1 MSPRDGADAA
11 APDGS
16 AAAATGAPD
25 GSAAAAT
32 GTAAPTGAA
41 RTTVS
46 RTARRLVAIAPRR
59 WPWWVQVLA
68 VYAAAR
74 LVTALILL
82 VVSRWQEA
90 NLWTDAAPSYTAWT
104 GRMWDASWYQQI
116 AANGYP
122 AELPVGADGTVQQN
136 VWAFYPL
143 FPFLVRAV
151 QQVTGLGWDLVA
163 PTLALLCGAGAVLVI
178 HRLVERAGHRAV
190 ARRPG
195 LPLATVALVSVFPS
209 SVVLQVAYTE
219 ALALLLVASAL
230 YLLWARRYE
239 WAGVVILLLGFTRAV
254 ALPLALVVAWH
265 AVVRLQEWRGARR
278 AGAPATSGGPP
289 GGRVPGGP
297 GAGPVASAAP
307 SGGVEPGRTHGPVP
321 WWDVARIGALLVVAV
336 LSGLLWQVVCGL
348 VTGRSDAYF
357 LTQAAW
363 RGTGPVVPFLPWL
376 DVSRALFGGAG
387 PWVLAAALAGV
398 AALGLSPVARRL
410 GPELAAWPLAYLGY
424 LVAVIEPWTSIVR
437 FLLLAFPLAAVTI
450 GWTRS
455 RWWFWGCVAAGVAGQ
470 AWWIWS
476 LWRLTPPSGWP
487 P

>member
-1 MSPRDGADAA
+1 MSRRDVAAGGSGADAP
-11 APDGS
+11 AP
-16 AAAATGAPD
+16 ATTSGRRTLRVVLAP
-25 GSAAAAT
+25 A
-32 GTAAPTGAA
+32 
-41 RTTVS
+41 
-46 RTARRLVAIAPRR
+46 R
-59 WPWWVQVLA
+59 WPWWVRVLA
-68 VYAAAR
+68 VYLAAR
-74 LVTALILL
+74 VVTAVILL

-90 NLWTDAAPSYTAWT
+90 NLWTDAAPSYSAWT

-116 AANGYP
+116 AEGGYP
-122 AELPVGADGTVQQN
+122 AELPVGTDGAVQQN

-151 QQVTGLGWDLVA
+151 QQVTGLGWDVVA
-163 PTLALLCGAGAVLVI
+163 PTISLLCGAGAMLVI

-239 WAGVVILLLGFTRAV
+239 WAGLVIVLLGFTRAV

-265 AVVRLQEWRGARR
+265 AVVRYQEWRRARQEIP
-278 AGAPATSGGPP
+278 AGAQCGTPGGPP
-289 GGRVPGGP
+289 RDGRPGVTSPGGLVEGAVPGG
-297 GAGPVASAAP
+297 AAAL
-307 SGGVEPGRTHGPVP
+307 GRARDPMSFP
-321 WWDVARIGALLVVAV
+321 WRDAARIAALLVVAV
-336 LSGLLWQVVCGL
+336 LSGLLWQLVCGI

-357 LTQAAW
+357 LTQGAW
-363 RGTGPVVPFLPWL
+363 RGTGPVVPFVPWL

-387 PWVLAAALAGV
+387 PWVLAAVLAGV

-410 GPELAAWPLAYLGY
+410 GPELQAWPLAYLGY

-437 FLLLAFPLAAVTI
+437 FLLLAFPLGAVTL

-455 RWWFWGCVAAGVAGQ
+455 RWWFWGCLAAGVAGQ
-470 AWWIWS
+470 AWWVWA

>member
-1 MSPRDGADAA
+1 MRAA
-11 APDGS
+11 LTPA
-16 AAAATGAPD
+16 
-25 GSAAAAT
+25 
-32 GTAAPTGAA
+32 
-41 RTTVS
+41 
-46 RTARRLVAIAPRR
+46 R
-59 WPWWVQVLA
+59 WPWWVRVLA
-68 VYAAAR
+68 VYLAAR
-74 LVTALILL
+74 VVTAVILL

-90 NLWTDAAPSYTAWT
+90 NLWTDAAPSYSAWT

-116 AANGYP
+116 AEGGYP
-122 AELPVGADGTVQQN
+122 AELPVGTDGAVQQN

-151 QQVTGLGWDLVA
+151 QQVTGLGWDVVA
-163 PTLALLCGAGAVLVI
+163 PTISLLCGAGAMLVI

-239 WAGVVILLLGFTRAV
+239 WAALVIVLLGFTRAV

-265 AVVRLQEWRGARR
+265 AVVRYQEWRQARPAVSAAAQGDPPEGPQR
-278 AGAPATSGGPP
+278 SGRPGVTSPRGPVQGTVPTGEVPAGAAAL
-289 GGRVPGGP
+289 
-297 GAGPVASAAP
+297 AGVRDPISF
-307 SGGVEPGRTHGPVP
+307 P
-321 WWDVARIGALLVVAV
+321 WRDAARIVVLLVVAV
-336 LSGLLWQVVCGL
+336 LSGLLWQLVCGI

-357 LTQAAW
+357 LTQGAW
-363 RGTGPVVPFLPWL
+363 RGTGPVVPFMPWL
-376 DVSRALFGGAG
+376 DVSHALFGGAG
-387 PWVLAAALAGV
+387 PWVLAAVLAGV

-410 GPELAAWPLAYLGY
+410 GPELQAWPLAYLGY

-437 FLLLAFPLAAVTI
+437 FLLLAFPLGAVTL

-455 RWWFWGCVAAGVAGQ
+455 RWWFWGCLAAGVAGQ
-470 AWWIWS
+470 AWWVWA

>member
-1 MSPRDGADAA
+1 MSRRDVTTGGTRGADAPAPSRSQPSRSLA
-11 APDGS
+11 AVLTP
-16 AAAATGAPD
+16 A
-25 GSAAAAT
+25 
-32 GTAAPTGAA
+32 
-41 RTTVS
+41 
-46 RTARRLVAIAPRR
+46 R
-59 WPWWVQVLA
+59 WPWWARVLA
-68 VYAAAR
+68 VYAVAR
-74 LVTALILL
+74 LVTAVILL

-90 NLWTDAAPSYTAWT
+90 NLWTDAAPSYSAWT

-116 AANGYP
+116 AENGYP
-122 AELPVGADGTVQQN
+122 AELPVGPDGAVQQN

-151 QQVTGLGWDLVA
+151 QQVTGLGWDVVA
-163 PTLALLCGAGAVLVI
+163 PTIALLCGAGAVLVI

-190 ARRPG
+190 ERRPG

-239 WAGVVILLLGFTRAV
+239 WAGLVIVLLGFTRAV

-265 AVVRLQEWRGARR
+265 AVVRYQEWRRTRSAGTTRTGAAATGAVALAGPRARVPFPWGDGARI
-278 AGAPATSGGPP
+278 A
-289 GGRVPGGP
+289 V
-297 GAGPVASAAP
+297 
-307 SGGVEPGRTHGPVP
+307 
-321 WWDVARIGALLVVAV
+321 LLVVTV
-336 LSGLLWQVVCGL
+336 VSGLLWQLVCGI

-357 LTQAAW
+357 LTQGAW
-363 RGTGPVVPFLPWL
+363 RGTGPVVPFQPWL
-376 DVSRALFGGAG
+376 DVSHALFGGAG
-387 PWVLAAALAGV
+387 PWVLAAVLAGV

-410 GPELAAWPLAYLGY
+410 GPELQAWPLAYLGY
-424 LVAVIEPWTSIVR
+424 LVAVIEPWTSLVR
-437 FLLLAFPLAAVTI
+437 FLLLAFPLGAVTL

-455 RWWFWGCVAAGVAGQ
+455 RWWLWGCLAAGVAGQ
-470 AWWIWS
+470 VWWVWS